1 MGLTAAGI
9 GSGLNVESMITQL
22 VTLQKQPLQQLQ
34 ARASSIDT
42 QISTVG
48 ALKSLMSTLKD
59 TASKLTDK
67 NAWQLTTAASSNTAV
82 AIKVTGAATP
92 GASEISVQQ
101 LARAQSLASANFAIA
116 SGAKSA
122 VFGAA
127 GNLTITNSSDPTKTT
142 GPIAITADMTLDQ
155 VAAAINQK
163 SAASGV
169 TASVLQDANGQRL
182 VMRSK
187 DSGVAN
193 AFTVSGN
200 TAAITDALGTTV
212 PAGSLPGATP
222 AAVLQAAQ
230 NAKATVN
237 GIAVESATN
246 EFKQTLPGLSF
257 TVSQVTQDGAPAIA
271 TVTSDTDGMKKNLQS
286 FMDAFNA
293 LSSKLADVTKYDAGT
308 KTAGVM
314 QGDSTIVGLSNG
326 LRGVLSSTLGGVN
339 LSDLGIQLG
348 KGGQLAFGTSSTDK
362 AKLEAALQDPAKLAQ
377 MFSAPG
383 EDDKPETKG
392 LAVRMKEFADKMLQ
406 FDTGMFDAKNKSL
419 QQLKKDNGKSQ
430 DKVNDQAAA
439 FEQRMRAQYAALD
452 KKMGSYSALSAY
464 MSQQVSQWNR
474 G

>member
-9 GSGLNVESMITQL
+9 GSGLDVETMISKL

-34 ARASSIDT
+34 TTASSINS
-42 QISTVG
+42 QISTMG
-48 ALKSLMSTLKD
+48 SLKSLMSTLKD
-59 TASKLTDK
+59 TASKLTDS
-67 NAWQLTTAASSNTAV
+67 NAWQLTTAASSNAAV
-82 AIKVTGAATP
+82 AVKVTGAATP

-101 LARAQSLASANFAIA
+101 LARSQSLASGNFAIA
-116 SGAKSA
+116 SGATSA

-127 GNLTITNSSDPTKTT
+127 GNLTITNSLDSSKTT

-163 SAASGV
+163 SSASGV

-193 AFTVSGN
+193 AFTISGDG
-200 TAAITDALGTTV
+200 AITDALGTT
-212 PAGSLPGATP
+212 GTTP
-222 AAVLQAAQ
+222 TAVLQAAQ

-246 EFKQTLPGLSF
+246 DFKQTLPGLSF
-257 TVSQVTQDGAPAIA
+257 TVSQVTQAGAPAVV

-293 LSSKLADVTKYDAGT
+293 LSSKLAEVTKYDADT

-326 LRGVLSSTLGGVN
+326 LRGVLSSSLGGIN
-339 LSDLGIQLG
+339 LSDIGIQLG

-362 AKLEAALQDPAKLAQ
+362 AKLEATLQDPAKLAQ

-383 EDDKPETKG
+383 EDGKPATKG
-392 LAVRMKEFADKMLQ
+392 LAVRMKEYADQMLT
-406 FDTGMFDAKNKSL
+406 FDTGLFDAKNKSL
-419 QQLKKDNGKSQ
+419 QKLKTQNGKDQ
-430 DKVNDQAAA
+430 DDVNARADA
-439 FEQRMRAQYAALD
+439 FEQRMRAQYTALD
-452 KKMGSYSALSAY
+452 TKMGSYSALSAY
-464 MSQQVSQWNR
+464 MSQQISQWNR
-474 G
+474 